1 MDPDSSL
8 HNFGSFLALMS
19 ITLILCSL
27 ASVPTSAA
35 TCFHNSPHI
44 CKDYIDLDGNGVCDY
59 DVDNNKYP
67 PLTSTPKPT
76 EIPDVH
82 VNESKASDEITID
95 EEANQLYDPKTKTVF
110 YLNDFGYVTTETQYS
125 EEELNERWNEIMQNL
140 GRDTAHEEQQ
150 ETSDSTT
157 TQREDDALETVMSQI
172 DDTYESPTQST
183 DNGDEFGNTPLQEEN
198 VKEPSDTT
206 TDEEEETS
214 LEMILNPPDE
224 NEKEKSTIED
234 ENPLISSPSLD
245 LAGALTGV
253 MTKDTLEESTEEQ
266 TSSDKEKV
274 DENGENKQK
283 ESPDYDNTAFFLR
296 QEWNIDASSE
306 DLISVLTDDPEL
318 AGKIQDQI
326 NRHIDIYETEYPDID
341 INSIGTYDDETLSE
355 LLIDT
360 IKEIGSNILKIP
372 SSPLDFPEKVAKA
385 IRDDV
390 MGTNTLISSKGKEF
404 LEETKKLEMQG
415 VPYEEACD
423 TVWNRMEK
431 KFTATERYQLQMLQD
446 LIPREKDVDIKQYLK
461 NSYVDVYEQ
470 VRRKDED
477 LVTYEYEQNAKIRA
491 KLDFILK
498 ERINNLKEERGEK

>member
-1 MDPDSSL
+1 MDPYSSL
-8 HNFGSFLALMS
+8 HNSGSFIALIC

-27 ASVPTSAA
+27 ANVPTSAA

-44 CKDYIDLDGNGVCDY
+44 CKDYIDLDGNGVCDH
-59 DVDNNKYP
+59 DTDNKKYP
-67 PLTSTPKPT
+67 PLTTTPKPT
-76 EIPDVH
+76 QIPDVY

-110 YLNDFGYVTTETQYS
+110 YLNNFGYVTTETQYS
-125 EEELNERWNEIMQNL
+125 EEELNERWNEIMKDL
-140 GRDTAHEEQQ
+140 GRDTAHEEQL

-157 TQREDDALETVMSQI
+157 TQREDDALDTVMSSI
-172 DDTYESPTQST
+172 DDTYDSTTQST
-183 DNGDEFGNTPLQEEN
+183 ENGDVFGNAPLQEGN

-206 TDEEEETS
+206 KEEDEDTS
-214 LEMILNPPDE
+214 LEMILKPTDE
-224 NEKEKSTIED
+224 NEKEEYTIED
-234 ENPLISSPSLD
+234 ENPLTGSSSLD

-253 MTKDTLEESTEEQ
+253 MTKDTSEESSEEQ
-266 TSSDKEKV
+266 TASDKEKV

-283 ESPDYDNTAFFLR
+283 ESLDLDNQAFFIR
-296 QEWNIDASSE
+296 QEWKIDASSE
-306 DLISVLTDDPEL
+306 DIISVLLDDPEL
-318 AGKIQDQI
+318 AEKIQDQI
-326 NRHIDIYETEYPDID
+326 NRHIDIYETEYPYIDID
-341 INSIGTYDDETLSE
+341 SIGTYDDETLSE

-360 IKEIGSNILKIP
+360 IKEIGTNILKIP

-431 KFTATERYQLQMLQD
+431 KFNATERYQFQILQD
-446 LIPREKDVDIKQYLK
+446 LIPREKDVNIMQYLK
-461 NSYVDVYEQ
+461 NSYKDVYEQ

-491 KLDFILK
+491 KLEFILK
-498 ERINNLKEERGEK
+498 ERINNLQEERGEK